1 MSCTIEL
8 AIRSCD
14 TCQRIAF
21 LTAVDCIC
29 PEHLASNAWS
39 LQENLGL
46 AAIQSVR
53 FIVAM

>member
-8 AIRSCD
+8 AIQSCN

-29 PEHLASNAWS
+29 PEHLASNARS
-39 LQENLGL
+39 LNLGL
-46 AAIQSVR
+46 AANQSAR

>member
-1 MSCTIEL
+1 MSCTIEP
-8 AIRSCD
+8 AIQSCD

-29 PEHLASNAWS
+29 PEHLVSNARS

-46 AAIQSVR
+46 AANQSAR